1 MYRRKSMLVLSLALL
16 GVKSFSNEV
25 DEKNKNHKISEKPVT
40 LSILAIQNGKVFD
53 ENWLIFKEAFKDT
66 NVKLESATSKNL
78 TDEVQAF
85 NLTVS
90 SGNLPDIISYAY
102 PDKIENLGMAGG
114 MVSLNDL
121 IDKHAPNIKEF
132 FEKYPRYK
140 MDAVAADG
148 KIYYIPCYYDWYAMK
163 ASQGLFIRKDWLDKL
178 GLQVPENMDDFYK
191 VLKAFREQDPNG
203 NGKADEIPY
212 FDRTV
217 EFATKELVGLFGAE
231 YGFYIENGIVKYGP
245 TEERFKEAMPEVIKW
260 YKEGLVDPEIYTRG
274 FSGRDYMLRN
284 DVGGVTFDW
293 FASTAGYNN
302 DEELKKQNE
311 KFEFVAIAPPK
322 YKGKSYAPD
331 ARTTSLGG
339 WGISASAKDPVVI
352 IKYMDYWFSDKG
364 YELYNWGVEGDTFA
378 KNENGEK
385 YYTDK
390 VMKAPG
396 KNALQVL
403 RDNGLQFKMGAR
415 QDYEYEKAWGDS
427 KATEWSEMYMKNGYI
442 MDQVPLF
449 KYTPEEAKKVQKIN
463 SQITMT
469 LDEMSQKWVL
479 GAEDFDKSY
488 EKFIERI
495 NKLGLKELIEIN
507 QKAFDR
513 VQS

>member
-1 MYRRKSMLVLSLALL
+1 M
-16 GVKSFSNEV
+16 N
-25 DEKNKNHKISEKPVT
+25 
-40 LSILAIQNGKVFD
+40 
-53 ENWLIFKEAFKDT
+53 
-66 NVKLESATSKNL
+66 
-78 TDEVQAF
+78 
-85 NLTVS
+85 
-90 SGNLPDIISYAY
+90 
-102 PDKIENLGMAGG
+102 
-114 MVSLNDL
+114 
-121 IDKHAPNIKEF
+121 
-132 FEKYPRYK
+132 
-140 MDAVAADG
+140 
-148 KIYYIPCYYDWYAMK
+148 
-163 ASQGLFIRKDWLDKL
+163 
-178 GLQVPENMDDFYK
+178 DFYK
-191 VLKAFREQDPNG
+191 VLKAFKEQDPNG

-212 FDRTV
+212 FDRTI

-231 YGFYIENGIVKYGP
+231 YGFYMDNGIVKYGP
-245 TEERFKEAMPEVIKW
+245 TQERFKEAMPEVIKW
-260 YKEGLVDPEIYTRG
+260 YKEGLIDPEIYTRG

-293 FASTAGYNN
+293 FASTTGYNN

-311 KFEFVAIAPPK
+311 KFEFIAIAPPK

-339 WGISASAKDPVVI
+339 WGISASAKDPVTI

-378 KNENGEK
+378 KDENGKK

-415 QDYEYEKAWGDS
+415 QDYEYEKAWGDP
-427 KATEWSEMYMKNGYI
+427 KATEWSEMYMANGYI

-463 SQITMT
+463 SQISMA

-488 EKFIERI
+488 EKFIERV

-507 QKAFDR
+507 QRAYDR